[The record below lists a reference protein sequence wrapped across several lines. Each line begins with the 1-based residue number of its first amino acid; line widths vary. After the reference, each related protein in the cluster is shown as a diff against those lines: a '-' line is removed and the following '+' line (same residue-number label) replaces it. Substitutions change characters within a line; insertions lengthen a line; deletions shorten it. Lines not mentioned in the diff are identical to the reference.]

1 MAFGCWLSSGSWGC
15 TGSVLLLGG
24 FRMHSYRICGLRMF
38 SLGQRR
44 RNDPYSSKAQAW
56 RMKTVLLYMFLTQD
70 RAARS
75 QESWDY
81 TTPRPQPPMIHG
93 VCVCVRAM

>member
-1 MAFGCWLSSGSWGC
+1 M
-15 TGSVLLLGG
+15 LLLGG
-24 FRMHSYRICGLRMF
+24 FRMHSYQICGLWMF

-70 RAARS
+70 RVARS

-81 TTPRPQPPMIHG
+81 TTTTTPNPP
-93 VCVCVRAM
+93 